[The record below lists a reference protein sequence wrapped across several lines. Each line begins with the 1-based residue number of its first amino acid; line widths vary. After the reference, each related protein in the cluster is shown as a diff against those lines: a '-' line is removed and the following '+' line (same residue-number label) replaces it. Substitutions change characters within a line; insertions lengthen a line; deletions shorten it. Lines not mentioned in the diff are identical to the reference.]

1 MLNSAAMGKLTR
13 RARATADYLFFV
25 GAGEWPVAVSAL
37 GVVLGAV
44 TILPSAF
51 GVAVSIVA
59 LLLGLLT
66 LVRDIRL
73 LRKRWAGY
81 EFTAIVAPFP
91 IADTPPPSAY
101 PDAQYLPIPARGTA
115 LVSDAIDA
123 ALTDTTFSIT
133 VSEDPYRLP
142 AKLKAT
148 APHVLPLRAR
158 GRLLFNGPIVGMRG
172 EPLPVTGARPAPIV
186 LHRARFFD
194 AVCSNEL
201 ASLRITNSADGREYD
216 LRNEELTDSSGALR
230 TLAASTLADLVGVST
245 IAFTSDGLLVV
256 VRQSARNSAS
266 GLLLAPSGS
275 GSLEPRDLLTAQ
287 GGTRRTLHTA
297 VCAGMERELCE
308 EAAVRPSEVSS
319 TRLTGFARWLERG
332 AKPEFFG
339 ITQLSVDS
347 TELTSRRAKGAERLY
362 SAGVTV
368 LEIDL
373 AALGQELTDGVPLA
387 EASALPPRLR
397 DDSSLPLLLCLRSAA
412 LRVSARS

>member
-1 MLNSAAMGKLTR
+1 MGKLTR

-81 EFTAIVAPFP
+81 EFTAIAAPFP
-91 IADTPPPSAY
+91 IAETPPPRAY
-101 PDAQYLPIPARGTA
+101 PDSQYVAIPARGTA
-115 LVSDAIDA
+115 LVSDGIDA
-123 ALTDTTFSIT
+123 ALTESTFSIT
-133 VSEDPYRLP
+133 LAEDPYRLP

-158 GRLLFNGPIVGMRG
+158 GRLLFNGPIIGMRG
-172 EPLPVTGARPAPIV
+172 EPLPASGARPAPIA

-201 ASLRITNSADGREYD
+201 ASLRITNTADGREYD
-216 LRNEELTDSSGALR
+216 LRHEELTDSSGALR
-230 TLAASTLADLVGVST
+230 SLAASTLADLIGVST

-275 GSLEPRDLLTAQ
+275 GSLEPQDLLTPQ
-287 GGTRRTLHTA
+287 GGTRRNLHTA
-297 VCAGMERELCE
+297 VSAGMERELCE
-308 EAAVRPSEVSS
+308 EAAVRPDEISS

-339 ITQLSVDS
+339 VTQLSVDS
-347 TELTSRRAKGAERLY
+347 AELTSRRTKSAERLY

-368 LEIDL
+368 LEVDL
-373 AALGQELTDGVPLA
+373 AALGQELTDGVPLID
-387 EASALPPRLR
+387 ASALPARLR
-397 DDSSLPLLLCLRSAA
+397 DDGSLPLLLCLRSAA
-412 LRVSARS
+412 LRVSTRS